1 MCLESPFY
9 KSRHLKF
16 LRCKHV
22 LIILLTPGTRQA
34 SVSLLLRDNSGI
46 FLTGL
51 FLPRRATFAR
61 LLGTQHSV
69 KVKYWWPRNN
79 HNKKGKYF
87 LHWISRRGFASAPPP
102 PPRPQSSKIA
112 TLGFFPPLFF
122 PSTSDSWPCHT
133 SCRSILVGV
142 WLEQEELRKFPRGLP
157 CSQKAQ
163 GPSFGEHSAA
173 GSHAL
178 PHIPPHKVSSK
189 MLLATGTSF
198 LMSLFPPGPN
208 DRDRW
213 ISTCEASWLFLVTLS
228 SYHSWDLPMLSLTNK
243 WTIIIFATWAFV
255 WIYPCTWQ
263 VFQPSNMNDGI
274 LTLGQGE
281 EWGMATSLSSISIWE
296 KGKLAHAHFCI
307 LVFQLYCP
315 IPHQM
320 DIQH

>member
-1 MCLESPFY
+1 MES
-9 KSRHLKF
+9 
-16 LRCKHV
+16 
-22 LIILLTPGTRQA
+22 
-34 SVSLLLRDNSGI
+34 
-46 FLTGL
+46 GL
-51 FLPRRATFAR
+51 FQIQGTGQMFPGWLGCCESFLVPSRDLFQGQR
-61 LLGTQHSV
+61 LSCDL
-69 KVKYWWPRNN
+69 
-79 HNKKGKYF
+79 
-87 LHWISRRGFASAPPP
+87 RGFKLAIWLADKKTKSE
-102 PPRPQSSKIA
+102 QILFQ
-112 TLGFFPPLFF
+112 LGL
-122 PSTSDSWPCHT
+122 SDSWPCHT

-142 WLEQEELRKFPRGLP
+142 WLEQEELRKFPRSLP

-243 WTIIIFATWAFV
+243 WTIIIFATWTFV

-281 EWGMATSLSSISIWE
+281 EWGMAASLSSISIWE